1 MKIYNTLTNKK
12 EAFEPLENNLVRMY
26 VCGVTAYDDCHLG
39 HARSAIVFDVI
50 RRYLTF
56 RGYQVKFVRNFTDID
71 DKILNRAVEE
81 GIPWNKVS
89 AKYIEAY
96 SHDMNRLQV
105 SIPDVEPRATDH
117 MQEITEMIKALVE
130 KGHAYQIDG
139 DVYYHVP
146 SYADYGRL
154 ARRNLDELQA
164 GARVEVDE
172 RKRDPMDFAL
182 WKGAKPEE
190 PAWQSPWG
198 PGRPGWHIECSAMS
212 IRHLGETFDLH
223 GGGKDL
229 IFPHHENEIAQS
241 SAVTGKE
248 FAKYWLHNG
257 MVTVDEEKMSKSLGN
272 FFTIKDIFTKSN
284 SSESITAETLRYFL
298 LSTHYRSDLN
308 FSNQAVSAAKA
319 ALDNLYGLFQRLEE
333 PTCEE
338 TADTKSFQGMV
349 EGFKSAFLHAM
360 DDDFNTPKALGEIQ
374 RLRSEVNGFL
384 QSGLSKGSR
393 KSALETFRQL
403 GEPLGL
409 FQMAPKEWEFR
420 PMSFAVTQPGLQAD
434 SGQVLTDD
442 WIERQVQKRVE
453 ARERKDFAT
462 ADQIRKNLAAQGITI
477 EDRPDGTSRWKR

>member
-81 GIPWNKVS
+81 GIPWNEVS

-117 MQEITEMIKALVE
+117 MQEIIEMIKALVE

-182 WKGAKPEE
+182 WKGAKPGE
-190 PAWQSPWG
+190 PAWKSPWG

-229 IFPHHENEIAQS
+229 IFP
-241 SAVTGKE
+241 
-248 FAKYWLHNG
+248 
-257 MVTVDEEKMSKSLGN
+257 
-272 FFTIKDIFTKSN
+272 
-284 SSESITAETLRYFL
+284 
-298 LSTHYRSDLN
+298 
-308 FSNQAVSAAKA
+308 
-319 ALDNLYGLFQRLEE
+319 
-333 PTCEE
+333 
-338 TADTKSFQGMV
+338 
-349 EGFKSAFLHAM
+349 
-360 DDDFNTPKALGEIQ
+360 
-374 RLRSEVNGFL
+374 
-384 QSGLSKGSR
+384 
-393 KSALETFRQL
+393 
-403 GEPLGL
+403 
-409 FQMAPKEWEFR
+409 
-420 PMSFAVTQPGLQAD
+420 
-434 SGQVLTDD
+434 
-442 WIERQVQKRVE
+442 
-453 ARERKDFAT
+453 
-462 ADQIRKNLAAQGITI
+462 
-477 EDRPDGTSRWKR
+477 

>member
-1 MKIYNTLTNKK
+1 
-12 EAFEPLENNLVRMY
+12 
-26 VCGVTAYDDCHLG
+26 
-39 HARSAIVFDVI
+39 
-50 RRYLTF
+50 
-56 RGYQVKFVRNFTDID
+56 
-71 DKILNRAVEE
+71 
-81 GIPWNKVS
+81 
-89 AKYIEAY
+89 
-96 SHDMNRLQV
+96 
-105 SIPDVEPRATDH
+105 
-117 MQEITEMIKALVE
+117 
-130 KGHAYQIDG
+130 
-139 DVYYHVP
+139 
-146 SYADYGRL
+146 L

-182 WKGAKPEE
+182 WKGAKPGE

-212 IRHLGETFDLH
+212 IRYLGETFDLH

-241 SAVTGKE
+241 SAVTGKA

-272 FFTIKDIFTKSN
+272 FFTIKDIFAKSN

-333 PTCEE
+333 PICEE
-338 TADTKSFQGMV
+338 TADTKSSQGMI

-360 DDDFNTPKALGEIQ
+360 DDDFNTPKALGEFQ
-374 RLRSEVNGFL
+374 RLRSEINGYL

-393 KSALETFRQL
+393 KNALETFRQL

-434 SGQVLTDD
+434 SGKVLTDD

-477 EDRPDGTSRWKR
+477 EDRPDRTSRWKR